1 MANPNQKKPANTAE
15 RTVEKAAVKAADTTV
30 RSISAVESKVA
41 TPEQMVHAGTEAVR
55 DFIAAGTQEAQ
66 KTQEKVFSLGR
77 ESVEGWS
84 KAADQ
89 VAHSLTQSFSI
100 SKDQF
105 DALMESSKII
115 SDVGRELHEQIV
127 SEANA
132 FFSENVEL
140 SKDLLA
146 CRTLNDL
153 VEIQKRAIQSNISR
167 TLDQS
172 ARITET
178 WFRLATEAAE
188 PLSTQASKTS
198 RHLRKS
204 MAA

>member
-1 MANPNQKKPANTAE
+1 MANPNQKKSVSAT
-15 RTVEKAAVKAADTTV
+15 EKAAEKVADNTI

-66 KTQEKVFSLGR
+66 KTQEKVLSLGR
-77 ESVEGWS
+77 ESVENWS

-89 VAHSLTQSFSI
+89 ATRTLTQAFSI

-105 DALMESSKII
+105 DALMESGKIV
-115 SDVGRELHEQIV
+115 SDLGREFHEQLV
-127 SEANA
+127 AETNA
-132 FFSENVEL
+132 LFSENVEL

-153 VEIQKRAIQSNISR
+153 VEIQKRVVQNNVSR
-167 TLDQS
+167 ILDQS
-172 ARITET
+172 ARLTET
-178 WFRLATEAAE
+178 WFRFSTEAAE

-198 RHLRKS
+198 RHLSKTL
-204 MAA
+204 AA

>member
-1 MANPNQKKPANTAE
+1 MANPHQKKAVNTAE
-15 RTVEKAAVKAADTTV
+15 KNAEKAVDNTI

-66 KTQEKVFSLGR
+66 KTQEKVLSLGR
-77 ESVEGWS
+77 ESMESWS

-89 VAHSLTQSFSI
+89 ATRSLTQAFSLNQE
-100 SKDQF
+100 QF
-105 DALMESSKII
+105 DALVESSKII
-115 SDVGRELHEQIV
+115 GDLSREFHEQLIA
-127 SEANA
+127 ETNA
-132 FFSENVEL
+132 LFSENVEL

-153 VEIQKRAIQSNISR
+153 VEIQNRAVQSNISR
-167 TLDQS
+167 ALDQS
-172 ARITET
+172 ARLTET
-178 WFRLATEAAE
+178 WFRFATEAAE

-198 RHLRKS
+198 RQLSKS
-204 MAA
+204 LAA